1 VNTSNL
7 SLVPLRQASLCLD
20 CETITSAQTNCHA
33 CGSRALLNVARAL
46 DRQRPSDL
54 ACSARIAAVQMSVP
68 RKAQRDTPYRRT
80 PSLDRNRGREG
91 MLPLRIDLSMSENS
105 A

>member
-20 CETITSAQTNCHA
+20 CETIMTAPTNCHV

-46 DRQRPSDL
+46 DRERPSPVEC
-54 ACSARIAAVQMSVP
+54 AGNTPIVP
-68 RKAQRDTPYRRT
+68 RFAPRLRART
-80 PSLDRNRGREG
+80 TFDGEGNRGRKG
-91 MLPLRIDLSMSENS
+91 AFLLSPNMSENS

>member
-1 VNTSNL
+1 MNTSNL

-20 CETITSAQTNCHA
+20 CETIMTARTNCHA

-46 DRQRPSDL
+46 DREHPSQVE
-54 ACSARIAAVQMSVP
+54 CSVNTAIVP
-68 RKAQRDTPYRRT
+68 RFAPRVLART
-80 PSLDRNRGREG
+80 TLDGEGPNLGRNRGREG
-91 MLPLRIDLSMSENS
+91 AFLLDLNMSENS

>member
-1 VNTSNL
+1 MNTSNL

-20 CETITSAQTNCHA
+20 CETITTAHANCHA
-33 CGSRALLNVARAL
+33 CGSQALLNVARAL

-54 ACSARIAAVQMSVP
+54 AWSRTPVVVQMSVP
-68 RKAQRDTPYRRT
+68 LSRQRDAFHRGAAHPER
-80 PSLDRNRGREG
+80 RGRELG
-91 MLPLRIDLSMSENS
+91 VSLSFDIGMSENS